1 MSSESFAEMQ
11 YKVARTMNG
20 DGVNSFG
27 GLIVVK
33 KKKNL
38 CSVKGLTSLSS
49 FLQYSFLQAY
59 SMKSHINGSAFVR
72 HPLEATTNIA
82 GVWKRLHTE
91 VEELLQISLM

>member
-20 DGVNSFG
+20 DGVNS
-27 GLIVVK
+27 
-33 KKKNL
+33 L

-49 FLQYSFLQAY
+49 FLQYSFLQASY

-82 GVWKRLHTE
+82 GV
-91 VEELLQISLM
+91 